1 MSILNPK
8 NNKERYEILPYQP
21 HPVISRLKVNT
32 KNRIDDVNKKLPE
45 NINQDEKEINDK
57 SPNFTEAYSAAL
69 FSDIIERLDKYYEE
83 KMTIEVDKLKIFC
96 EKEMLSMFKGQQ
108 KKCCCVQQEDGKRAQ
123 EMQLAMVSLNQ
134 FNMNLQKKNDELTN
148 QILTI
153 IMHMKNQD
161 HDKREERDR
170 SRASSGYSTQRS
182 RSTSAARK
190 STKKKSFMCCMM

>member
-1 MSILNPK
+1 MLITLNPK

-83 KMTIEVDKLKIFC
+83 KMTIE
-96 EKEMLSMFKGQQ
+96 G
-108 KKCCCVQQEDGKRAQ
+108 
-123 EMQLAMVSLNQ
+123 
-134 FNMNLQKKNDELTN
+134 
-148 QILTI
+148 
-153 IMHMKNQD
+153 
-161 HDKREERDR
+161 
-170 SRASSGYSTQRS
+170 
-182 RSTSAARK
+182 
-190 STKKKSFMCCMM
+190 